1 VPMLEILDD
10 EGRLVWDASCLL
22 VSTIMVPAN
31 GDRELRAQYAAQLRL
46 EKAIALP
53 DGETL
58 LRKRD
63 HVLAGKFRARK
74 RINQI
79 MQTRRI
85 HSALAG
91 AMLWDLHTAA
101 AAHPNVATKS
111 KIEFAIDRISIGQNK
126 LGSLATIRDAWRQF
140 RSVIHWCAALAYQ
153 YKVFKIPFR
162 SFSKSV
168 WVTRLHPTSSH

>member
-53 DGETL
+53 DDETL

-91 AMLWDLHTAA
+91 RCYGTSTRRRQLIRMWQLRARSSLRSTEYRSDKINWGHWRRFEMHGVNFDL
-101 AAHPNVATKS
+101 
-111 KIEFAIDRISIGQNK
+111 
-126 LGSLATIRDAWRQF
+126 
-140 RSVIHWCAALAYQ
+140 
-153 YKVFKIPFR
+153 
-162 SFSKSV
+162 
-168 WVTRLHPTSSH
+168 